1 LHQGEQAYHIYQKL
15 LTYVSPD
22 NYRGPDRRR
31 SGGTYPNLFD
41 AHPPFQ
47 IDGNFGGTAGVCEM
61 LIQSSLLN
69 NKACIE
75 LLPALPAAWNEGKV
89 SGLCA
94 RGGYEVSLAWKD
106 GKVTNCA
113 IKAKKNGAVT
123 LLYNGQQKTIKLKAG
138 NNQIQL

>member
-1 LHQGEQAYHIYQKL
+1 M

-61 LIQSSLLN
+61 LIQSDMN
-69 NKACIE
+69 TNTIE
-75 LLPALPAAWNEGKV
+75 LLPALPDAWA
-89 SGLCA
+89 SGNISGVKA
-94 RGGYEVSLAWKD
+94 RGGYTLDFTWKNRQITKVSIKGVND
-106 GKVTNCA
+106 GTVNLICNGQKKE
-113 IKAKKNGAVT
+113 IKIKNGKM
-123 LLYNGQQKTIKLKAG
+123 KTIKMKTYTTKR
-138 NNQIQL
+138 